1 MIGAVFLGMP
11 PLFCICWKTDFG
23 SWEEGN
29 RACKEGKTDNGNTAV
44 EMKKKTG
51 KI

>member
-1 MIGAVFLGMP
+1 LGV
-11 PLFCICWKTDFG
+11 G
-23 SWEEGN
+23 EEGN
-29 RACKEGKTDNGNTAV
+29 RAGKEEKTDNGNTAV